1 MPSHKWDIYTQSSKA
16 IMEDRAERCLDPED
30 QEERWEL
37 MSYGDDKTV
46 AAMSFH
52 SKAVPAGMPT

>member
-1 MPSHKWDIYTQSSKA
+1 
-16 IMEDRAERCLDPED
+16 MEDRAERCLDPED